1 MFPASSNLTLEKAVD
16 KLNKLEH
23 TINEYVQLYESHKY
37 KSPKTRLWIMQ
48 SKAWIN
54 RIITAIKNKQATIQG
69 TNESVVTAF
78 ETLKNGYLEHT
89 HQVQEI
95 NKQETPELKKLQ
107 QINREFLFVEPNLN
121 KIIEMGFKTESEI
134 RVENEENLLRQGYR
148 QISLTD
154 MSLLG
159 NHATVNFE
167 SIYGGRVTQEG
178 RFERSRNGSLMLMP
192 PGKRKMGW
200 QLSEPAYAKF
210 TTESTRKTTA
220 VNTLEALHEME
231 RERQGIQK
239 QPALNLPQLYDLA
252 DKMYKI
258 IERTYTTRHEGIS
271 MYELEHDMLNNGISY
286 QNTAY
291 AMQLLEKNKRVR
303 EHNGGWIPFNEYK
316 QEFRGNQGVLF

>member
-95 NKQETPELKKLQ
+95 YKQETPELNKLQ

-121 KIIEMGFKTESEI
+121 KIIEMGFKTE
-134 RVENEENLLRQGYR
+134 
-148 QISLTD
+148 
-154 MSLLG
+154 
-159 NHATVNFE
+159 
-167 SIYGGRVTQEG
+167 
-178 RFERSRNGSLMLMP
+178 
-192 PGKRKMGW
+192 
-200 QLSEPAYAKF
+200 
-210 TTESTRKTTA
+210 TESTRKTTA

-231 RERQGIQK
+231 RERQGIHK

-258 IERTYTTRHEGIS
+258 IERTYATRHEGIS

-291 AMQLLEKNKRVR
+291 AMQLLQKNKRVR